1 MKKQIYYADLTP
13 CDNMDDYKEAA
24 FVPQFVLDDTKKFD
38 TKPPIGVVQLATHLG
53 WCIVAKWY
61 NNGSTRI
68 YGGTEDAI
76 RAGVSILG
84 GCCDSGDCGYAFGEE
99 KIFPKKV
106 SEKDVSV
113 FDGYTTEILLRMEQ
127 KEEIKVQG
135 TDETFATQAT
145 NSLKIEDLK
154 NGDFVAF
161 DYNGN
166 TAVTRL
172 TSDDGDFMYAVGLWH
187 DSNLVGDVDAIWYAD
202 NLKDVNSVSPI
213 TNLHYVTID
222 EVKRYVNALTESF
235 EIREQMQRESEP
247 KMLPDCV
254 TTEDYIKSLT
264 NKLTLTLQAKNHDYN
279 SAFSEMF
286 DELGIDYAYGKLR
299 EKMNRIKVLRSK
311 PNMVKNEGLED
322 ALLDTAGYAILT
334 LVELKKRKSNDTH

>member
-1 MKKQIYYADLTP
+1 MEYHKIGERFEHDGVVLEVVEVPGCKCCFFNDYGECKLELEDESKRCGIYSRFDNKSISYKLVEQCKPKENNNMKKQIYYADLTP

-24 FVPQFVLDDTKKFD
+24 FVPQFVLNDTKEFD

-68 YGGTEDAI
+68 YGGTEDTI

-99 KIFPKKV
+99 KIFSKKV

-127 KEEIKVQG
+127 KTEFMVAGTDKAFATHVANPQSDEEIYG
-135 TDETFATQAT
+135 
-145 NSLKIEDLK
+145 SLLDKL
-154 NGDFVAF
+154 F
-161 DYNGN
+161 
-166 TAVTRL
+166 
-172 TSDDGDFMYAVGLWH
+172 
-187 DSNLVGDVDAIWYAD
+187 
-202 NLKDVNSVSPI
+202 
-213 TNLHYVTID
+213 
-222 EVKRYVNALTESF
+222 
-235 EIREQMQRESEP
+235 
-247 KMLPDCV
+247 
-254 TTEDYIKSLT
+254 TTYK
-264 NKLTLTLQAKNHDYN
+264 AKNHDYSN
-279 SAFSEMF
+279 AFSEMF

-299 EKMNRIKVLRSK
+299 EKMNRIKVLRK
-311 PNMVKNEGLED
+311 QPNMVENEGLGD

-334 LVELKKRKSNDTH
+334 LVELKKRKK

>member
-1 MKKQIYYADLTP
+1 MEYHKIGERFEYDGVMLEVVELGIKDDCPFCYFFDKKCNLSELPCSASSRLDKKHVIYKLVEQCKPKENNNMKKQIYYADLTP

-24 FVPQFVLDDTKKFD
+24 FVPQFVLDDTKEFD

-68 YGGTEDAI
+68 YGGTADAI

-99 KIFPKKV
+99 KIFSKKV

-127 KEEIKVQG
+127 KTEFMVAGTDKVFATHVGNIQSDEEIYG
-135 TDETFATQAT
+135 
-145 NSLKIEDLK
+145 SLLDKLFTTYKAKD
-154 NGDFVAF
+154 A
-161 DYNGN
+161 DYG
-166 TAVTRL
+166 
-172 TSDDGDFMYAVGLWH
+172 
-187 DSNLVGDVDAIWYAD
+187 
-202 NLKDVNSVSPI
+202 
-213 TNLHYVTID
+213 
-222 EVKRYVNALTESF
+222 
-235 EIREQMQRESEP
+235 
-247 KMLPDCV
+247 
-254 TTEDYIKSLT
+254 
-264 NKLTLTLQAKNHDYN
+264 
-279 SAFSEMF
+279 SAFAEMF

-299 EKMNRIKVLRSK
+299 EKMNRIKVLRNK
-311 PNMVKNEGLED
+311 PNMVENEGLED

-334 LVELKKRKSNDTH
+334 LVELKKRKK